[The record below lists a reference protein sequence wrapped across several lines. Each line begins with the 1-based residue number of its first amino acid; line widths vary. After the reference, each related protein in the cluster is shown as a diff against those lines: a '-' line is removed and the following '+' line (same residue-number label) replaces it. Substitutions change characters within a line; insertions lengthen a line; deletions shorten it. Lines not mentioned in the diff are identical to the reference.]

1 MRIEK
6 RKIDELIPAI
16 YNPRKDLTINDAEY
30 KKIKRSIETFG
41 YVDPIIVNERTGVI
55 VGGHQRLKVLKDL
68 GYEEIEVSVV
78 NLDEQQE
85 KALNVALNKISGEW
99 DFELLKDLLE
109 ELDDGSFDLE
119 LTGFDMEEIEGL
131 MTQYFDDD
139 DADVEVTEDDFD
151 LDESM
156 PEEPITK
163 LGDVWKLG
171 RHRLMCGDSTNIE
184 HMKRLMGNEKA
195 DMLLT
200 DPPYNV
206 NYAGKTAEALK
217 IKNDSMEDA
226 EFRTFL
232 KDAFSV
238 ADSVM
243 REGAVFYIWHADL
256 EGYNF
261 RGACKDVGWKVR
273 QCLIW
278 NKNSMVMGKQDYH
291 WKHEP
296 CLYGWKDGAA
306 HLWCNDRKQT
316 TVLDFDRP
324 TKNIEHPTMK
334 PVKLFDYLIK
344 NNTKPNDIVLDSF
357 AGSGTTLIACEQNGR
372 VARLMELD
380 PKYCDVIIKRWEE
393 FTGEEA
399 VLLNREEETV

>member
-1 MRIEK
+1 MGVNLMRIEK

-55 VGGHQRLKVLKDL
+55 VGGHQRLKVLREL
-68 GYEEIEVSVV
+68 GYEEIEVSIVD
-78 NLDEQQE
+78 LDEKQE
-85 KALNVALNKISGEW
+85 KALNIALNKISGEW

-109 ELDDGSFDLE
+109 ELDAGDFDVE
-119 LTGFDMEEIEGL
+119 LTGFDMDEIEKL
-131 MTQYFDDD
+131 MTRFFDEDD
-139 DADVEVTEDDFD
+139 ETEEDDFD
-151 LDESM
+151 VEESI

-163 LGDVWKLG
+163 RGDIWQLG

-184 HMKRLMGNEKA
+184 HMKQLIGKEKV

-206 NYAGKTAEALK
+206 NYEGKTDEALK
-217 IKNDSMEDA
+217 IENDSMEDA
-226 EFRTFL
+226 EFRAFL

-238 ADSVM
+238 ADGVM
-243 REGAVFYIWHADL
+243 REGAVFYIWHADT

-261 RGACKDVGWKVR
+261 RGAVKDVGWQVK

-278 NKNSMVMGKQDYH
+278 NKNSMVMGRQDYH

-344 NNTKPNDIVLDSF
+344 NNTKPNDIILDSF

-393 FTGEEA
+393 FTGKQA
-399 VLLNREEETV
+399 VKIT

>member
-16 YNPRKDLTINDAEY
+16 YNPRKDLTIDDAEY

-78 NLDEQQE
+78 DLDEQQE

-119 LTGFDMEEIEGL
+119 LTGFDMDEIEDL
-131 MTQYFDDD
+131 MTQYFDEDD
-139 DADVEVTEDDFD
+139 TDVEVTEDDFD

-171 RHRLMCGDSTNIE
+171 SHRLMCGDSTDIE

-206 NYAGKTAEALK
+206 DYVGKTAEALK
-217 IKNDSMEDA
+217 IENDSMEDV

-238 ADSVM
+238 ADDVM

-261 RGACKDVGWKVR
+261 RGACKDVGWRVR

-278 NKNSMVMGKQDYH
+278 NKNSMVMGRQDYH

-334 PVKLFDYLIK
+334 PVKLFDYQIR
-344 NNTKPNDIVLDSF
+344 NNTKPNDIVLDPF

-393 FTGEEA
+393 FTGKQA
-399 VLLNREEETV
+399 VKIT

>member
-16 YNPRKDLTINDAEY
+16 YNPRKDLTIDDAEY

-78 NLDEQQE
+78 NLDEKQE

-119 LTGFDMEEIEGL
+119 LTGFDMDEIEDL
-131 MTQYFDDD
+131 MTQYFDEDD
-139 DADVEVTEDDFD
+139 TDVEVTEDDFD

-171 RHRLMCGDSTNIE
+171 SHRLMCGDSTDIE

-206 NYAGKTAEALK
+206 DYVGKTAEALK
-217 IKNDSMEDA
+217 IENDSMEDV

-238 ADSVM
+238 ADDVM

-261 RGACKDVGWKVR
+261 RGACKDVGWRVR

-278 NKNSMVMGKQDYH
+278 NKNSMVMGRQDYH

-334 PVKLFDYLIK
+334 PVKLFDYQIR
-344 NNTKPNDIVLDSF
+344 NNTKPNDIVLDPF

-393 FTGEEA
+393 FTGKQA
-399 VLLNREEETV
+399 VKIT

>member
-16 YNPRKDLTINDAEY
+16 YNPRKDLTKDDAEY
-30 KKIKRSIETFG
+30 KKLKRSIETFG
-41 YVDPIIVNERTGVI
+41 YVEPIIVNERTGVI

-78 NLDEQQE
+78 NLDEKQE

-119 LTGFDMEEIEGL
+119 LTGFDMDEIEDL

-139 DADVEVTEDDFD
+139 DEDDAEVTEDDFD

-163 LGDVWKLG
+163 VGYIWKLG

-206 NYAGKTAEALK
+206 NYVGKTADALK
-217 IKNDSMEDA
+217 IKNDSMEDE
-226 EFRTFL
+226 EFRAFL
-232 KDAFSV
+232 KNAFSV

-243 REGAVFYIWHADL
+243 REGAVFYIWHADT

-278 NKNSMVMGKQDYH
+278 NKNSMVMGRQDYH

-296 CLYGWKDGAA
+296 CLYGWKDGAP

-393 FTGEEA
+393 LTGEKA
-399 VLLNREEETV
+399 VLIEK